1 MTKKTVIGLLGTN
14 LDGGAGANRWN
25 DWRPTVSLC
34 QHEGWLVDRLDLLVE
49 KKFLKL
55 AKVVAEDIATVSP
68 ETKVVLHQVH
78 FRDPW
83 AFEDVFGALYDFAR
97 NYRFNTDDHEYLV
110 HITTGTHVAQICLY
124 LLTESR
130 HFPAKLL
137 QSSPARKRS
146 KEPGQVNV
154 IDLDLSKYDQLAERF
169 HVEQREGRD
178 FLKSGIATRNKK
190 FNRMI
195 EQIEHVSIHCRDPIL
210 LTGPTGAGKS
220 QLARRI
226 YELKKL
232 RRQAAGHFVEV
243 NCATIRGDTAMS
255 ALFGHKRGAFTGAA
269 TDRKGLLVEA
279 DGGML
284 FLDEI
289 GELGLDEQAML
300 LRAIEEK
307 QFMPVGS
314 DREAKSDFQLICGT
328 NRDLGDAVRM
338 GRFRGD
344 LLARINLWSF
354 ALPGLAERRDDIEPN
369 IAYEL
374 QRLAERVGKEVRFN
388 KEAYRRFVDFAA
400 SPDARWH
407 GNFRDLNAAISR
419 MATMSPAGRITRETV
434 DGEIARLQQ
443 TWNDASGRRGD
454 DPDDTSLLEQLL
466 SEDQLSTLDRF
477 DAVQLAEVI
486 RVCQRSRSLS
496 DAGRQLFAASRQQRR
511 KVNDADR
518 LRKYLLKFDLT
529 WDLLPQCGANP
540 HDVVGL
546 H

>member
-226 YELKKL
+226 YELKNL